1 MFNLTRPSYQLNF
14 RSLISSALTFHDGG
28 AYHIEIS
35 QLICSANQCSDFYMI
50 GTSVTI
56 YVARAGLF

>member
-14 RSLISSALTFHDGG
+14 RSLISSALTFHNGG

-35 QLICSANQCSDFYMI
+35 QLICSDFYMI